1 MQISDLE
8 RALGVAVVERRL
20 ITSLPIQARA

>member
-1 MQISDLE
+1 MQIRDLE
-8 RALGVAVVERRL
+8 RTLGVAVVERRL